1 MEKRAGAWD
10 YEEMLRVLCL
20 YASLDTADKSKT
32 PKDVLEEVQRRMP
45 HRTIASIQMRISN
58 YIARDPEM
66 KAIGIKGMFGG
77 GDHVD
82 EIWEKFSTEDGS
94 LSLQLLVQ
102 EAAKVLGNSKS

>member
-1 MEKRAGAWD
+1 MEKRAGAWE

-20 YASLDTADKSKT
+20 YASLDTADKSKA
-32 PKDVLEEVQRRMP
+32 PKEVLKEVQSRMP
-45 HRTIASIQMRISN
+45 ARTIASIQMRISN

-82 EIWEKFSTEDGS
+82 EIWDKFAAEDGS
-94 LSLQLLVQ
+94 LNLKLLVQ
-102 EAAKVLGNSKS
+102 EAAKVLGNSKI